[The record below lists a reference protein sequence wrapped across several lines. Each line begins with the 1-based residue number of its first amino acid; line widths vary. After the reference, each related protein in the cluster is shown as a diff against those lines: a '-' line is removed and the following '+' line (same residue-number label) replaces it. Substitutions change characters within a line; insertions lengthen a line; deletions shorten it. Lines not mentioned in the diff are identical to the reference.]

1 MKKNLEIKP
10 KVGFGDLKFGATKSE
25 VEQYF
30 GPPQETEM
38 LDIEDEIDEVEVWS
52 YWEQG
57 HSIYFEKQE
66 KEVCTNFETDDEGSV
81 LFGEQVFRMNEDQ
94 LIAHME
100 LNGFADAEIDEEEP
114 GERILYFD
122 DAHMQFVYEEGEMAL
137 VSWAVAV
144 DDDEKILWP

>member
-57 HSIYFEKQE
+57 HSVYFEKQE

-100 LNGFADAEIDEEEP
+100 LNGFADAEIDEEDP